1 MTASGRSEKRCRRIA
16 LPWTPLAGVP
26 SDHEATVSAPA
37 TPGLTHSM
45 PLRVYYEDT
54 DAAGIVYYAN
64 YLKFA
69 ERGRT
74 EMMRA
79 LGFAHSGIAAETGIV
94 FTVRRL
100 TADYR
105 QPARLDDLLSVETRI
120 VEIGGATLL
129 LDQRICRDGAVL
141 VALDVLVACVGAGR
155 PAAPGAAGAAR
166 RARRAVCLRAAINRP
181 KDAIKGR
188 QQCNRYKPQH
198 LPAPCPRTFRSST
211 CSCNRTASSS
221 SSC

>member
-1 MTASGRSEKRCRRIA
+1 M
-16 LPWTPLAGVP
+16 
-26 SDHEATVSAPA
+26 VSALTA
-37 TPGLTHSM
+37 GAGLTHSM

-79 LGFAHSGIAAETGIV
+79 LGFAHSRIDAETGTI

-100 TADYR
+100 SADYR
-105 QPARLDDLLSVETRI
+105 GPARLDDALTVETR
-120 VEIGGATLL
+120 VLEIGGATVL

-141 VALDVLVACVGAGR
+141 VALELLVACVGRDGR
-155 PAAPGAAGAAR
+155 PRRVPPG
-166 RARRAVCLRAAINRP
+166 LRAAL
-181 KDAIKGR
+181 A
-188 QQCNRYKPQH
+188 
-198 LPAPCPRTFRSST
+198 APSQSSMPSIVQKT
-211 CSCNRTASSS
+211 P
-221 SSC
+221 